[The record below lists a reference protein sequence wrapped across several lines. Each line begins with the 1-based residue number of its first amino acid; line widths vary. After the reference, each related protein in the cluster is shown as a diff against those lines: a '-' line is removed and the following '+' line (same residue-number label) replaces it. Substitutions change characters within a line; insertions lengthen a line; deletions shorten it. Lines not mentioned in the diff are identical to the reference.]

1 MMSRTVSLLS
11 FALSLPLLAGACMHN
26 VTPASRSC
34 SVLNDEAQLS
44 ACVGKTVTVRGRVSG
59 AAPTRIA
66 GVQVEATPELQGQ
79 PAHAFGTL
87 EADGASY
94 VLKDGGALA
103 KAHSTGTPR

>member
-1 MMSRTVSLLS
+1 MSHSVSILS

-26 VTPASRSC
+26 VTPASQSC
-34 SVLNDEAQLS
+34 SVLNDKTQLA

-66 GVQVEATPELQGQ
+66 GVLVEAPPELQGQ

-87 EADGASY
+87 ESDRGGY
-94 VLKDGGALA
+94 VLKEGGALA
-103 KAHSTGTPR
+103 KAHSTGNPR